1 MKKNPAIPY
10 ILILVFGI
18 VLVFILSFKGLGDMK
33 EIAKDNKG
41 AGGAKTEETA
51 SAKPEDIYKNA
62 GCIGCHGD
70 QYQGGMGPS
79 LKGIGDKISKDEIKG
94 FLTNGS
100 PKGMPAGLVKPE
112 QMDAMVEWVSKI
124 K

>member
-33 EIAKDNKG
+33 EIAKGNKG
-41 AGGAKTEETA
+41 DGGAKTETA

-62 GCIGCHGD
+62 GCLGCHGD
-70 QYQGGMGPS
+70 QYQGVVGPS
-79 LKGIGDKISKDEIKG
+79 LKGTGLSKDEVKDILANGKG
-94 FLTNGS
+94 T
-100 PKGMPAGLVKPE
+100 GMPAGLVPAD
-112 QMDAMVEWVSKI
+112 QIDAMAEWVSKL

>member
-18 VLVFILSFKGLGDMK
+18 VLVFILSFKGLSDMK
-33 EIAKDNKG
+33 EVAKGDNKG
-41 AGGAKTEETA
+41 TEKTEVA

-62 GCIGCHGD
+62 GCLGCHGE

>member
-1 MKKNPAIPY
+1 MKKNPVIPY

-33 EIAKDNKG
+33 EVAKDKG
-41 AGGAKTEETA
+41 EGGKTTEVA
-51 SAKPEDIYKNA
+51 SSNPEDIYKNA
-62 GCIGCHGD
+62 GCIGCHGN
-70 QYQGGMGPS
+70 QYQGGMGPA
-79 LKGIGDKISKDEIKG
+79 LKGIGDKLSKDQIKG

-100 PKGMPAGLVKPE
+100 PKGMPPGLVKPE